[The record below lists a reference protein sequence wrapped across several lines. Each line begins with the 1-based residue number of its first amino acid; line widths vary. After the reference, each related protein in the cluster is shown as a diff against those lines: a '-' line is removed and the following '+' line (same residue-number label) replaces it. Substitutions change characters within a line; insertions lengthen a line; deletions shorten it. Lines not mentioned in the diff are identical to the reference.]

1 MEFNSRRSN
10 VIAKNGAVATS
21 QPLAAQAGLE
31 ILKKGGNAVDAAVAT
46 AAVLN
51 VVEPMSTG
59 IGGDVFALVRN
70 SKDKTVKAMNGSG
83 RSGLYANPNFLKQKG
98 YNAIPKSGLQGIYSV
113 SVPGTVHG
121 WETLLND
128 EGNMTLEDV
137 LKPAIQYAFEGFGV
151 SEIIANSW
159 NSSVDKIYVNGPNE
173 FLPLGKAPKVGSLL
187 KLQALGET
195 LTNISKKGSDEF
207 YKGDTA
213 EKIIKFVESLGGWI
227 TKEDLLNHT
236 TDWVEPIHTKYRDVD
251 IWECPPNGQGIA
263 ALIALNIIE
272 NFNISEFGF
281 QTAETFHH
289 SIEAMRLAFADS
301 LQYVSDPDISI
312 VPTNE
317 LISKNYA
324 KSRSKLINHNQRL
337 NDVSFGN
344 PINYSDTV
352 YISVIDAEGNACSLI
367 NSLYESFGS
376 GLLVPDTGI
385 FLQNR
390 GSLFSL
396 DAKHPNYLSPK
407 KRPYHTII
415 PAIATKDEDLWLS
428 FGVMG
433 GFQQPQGHLQV
444 VMNMVDFD
452 LNPQQSLDAPRF
464 RVDLD
469 TDTVWLEDQLSEQ
482 ISKTLKK
489 FGHQVKM
496 MSGEQRMQFGGGQIL
511 EKKPDSGLV
520 VGGSDSRK
528 DGCVVGW

>member
-1 MEFNSRRSN
+1 MEFYSRRSN

-21 QPLAAQAGLE
+21 QPLAAQSGLE

-70 SKDKTVKAMNGSG
+70 SKDRVVKAMNGSG
-83 RSGLYANPNFLKQKG
+83 RSGSYANPDFLIQKG
-98 YNAIPKSGLQGIYSV
+98 YDAIPKSGLQGIYSV

-128 EGNMTLEDV
+128 EGSMTLEDV
-137 LKPAIQYAFEGFGV
+137 LKPAIKYAFEGFGV

-159 NSSVDKIYVNGPNE
+159 NSSVEKISVNGPNE
-173 FLPLGKAPKVGSLL
+173 FLPLGKAPKVGYLL
-187 KLQALGET
+187 KLEELGET
-195 LTNISKKGSDEF
+195 LSNISQNGSKEF
-207 YKGDTA
+207 YQGHIAD
-213 EKIIKFVESLGGWI
+213 KIIKFVESLGGWI
-227 TKEDLLNHT
+227 TKEDLANHST
-236 TDWVEPIHTKYRDVD
+236 AWVEPIHTKYRDVE

-263 ALIALNIIE
+263 ALIALNILE
-272 NFNISEFGF
+272 NFNVSEFGF

-301 LQYVSDPDISI
+301 LQYISDPNSNYIP
-312 VPTNE
+312 VNE

-324 KSRSKLINHNQRL
+324 KARSELINRNKRL

-344 PINYSDTV
+344 PLHYSDTV

-376 GLLVPDTGI
+376 GLLVPGTGI

-396 DAKHPNYLSPK
+396 DPKHPNYLSSNQL
-407 KRPYHTII
+407 PYHTII
-415 PAIATKDEDLWLS
+415 PAIATKNEDLWLS

-464 RVDLD
+464 RVDLE
-469 TDTVWLEDQLSEQ
+469 TDTVWLEDQLPEE
-482 ISKTLKK
+482 ISKTLKN

-511 EKKPDSGLV
+511 EKKLDSGLV

>member
-1 MEFNSRRSN
+1 MNSSSTRSN

-59 IGGDVFALVRN
+59 IGGDIFALVRN
-70 SKDKTVKAMNGSG
+70 SKNKIVKSMNGSG
-83 RSGLYANPNFLKQKG
+83 RSGSYANSNFLKQKG
-98 YNAIPKSGLQGIYSV
+98 YDFIPKSGIEGIYSV

-128 EGNMTLEDV
+128 EGNMNLKDV
-137 LKPAIQYAFEGFGV
+137 LEPAIKYAFEGFGV
-151 SEIIANSW
+151 SEKIANSW
-159 NSSVDKIYVNGPNE
+159 KDSMNKISVNGSNE
-173 FLPLGKAPKVGSLL
+173 FLPLGKAPKAGSLL
-187 KLQALGET
+187 KLHELGET
-195 LTNISKKGSDEF
+195 LTKISEKGSKEF
-207 YKGDTA
+207 YQGDTA
-213 EKIIKFVESLGGWI
+213 NKIIKFVESLGGWI

-236 TDWVEPIHTKYRDVD
+236 TDWVEPIHTKYRDVS

-281 QTAETFHH
+281 QTAKTFHH
-289 SIEAMRLAFADS
+289 SIESMRLAFADS
-301 LQYVSDPDISI
+301 LQYVTDSETNY
-312 VPTNE
+312 VPVNE
-317 LISKNYA
+317 LISKGYA
-324 KSRSKLINHNQRL
+324 KSRSKLINPNQRF

-344 PINYSDTV
+344 PLNYSDTV
-352 YISVIDAEGNACSLI
+352 YISVIDGEGNACSLI

-376 GLLVPDTGI
+376 GLLVPGTGI

-396 DAKHPNYLSPK
+396 DEKHPNYLSPR

-415 PAIATKDEDLWLS
+415 PAIATKNEELWLS

-469 TDTVWLEDQLSEQ
+469 SDSVWLEDNLSDE
-482 ISKTLKK
+482 IVNKLNK
-489 FGHQVKM
+489 FGHQVEVI
-496 MSGEQRMQFGGGQIL
+496 SEGMQFGGGQIL
-511 EKKPDSGLV
+511 EKDSDSGLI

>member
-1 MEFNSRRSN
+1 MNFSSRRSN

-70 SKDKTVKAMNGSG
+70 SKDKIVKAMNGSG
-83 RSGLYANPNFLKQKG
+83 RSGSNANPNFLKQKG
-98 YNAIPKSGLQGIYSV
+98 YDSIPKSGIEGIYSV

-121 WETLLND
+121 WETLLKD
-128 EGNMTLEDV
+128 EGNMNLKDV
-137 LKPAIQYAFEGFGV
+137 LKPAIKYAFEGFGV
-151 SEIIANSW
+151 SEKIANSW
-159 NSSVDKIYVNGPNE
+159 KASVEKISVNGSNE

-187 KLQALGET
+187 KLQELGET
-195 LTNISKKGSDEF
+195 LTKISEKGAKEF
-207 YKGDTA
+207 YQGDIGN
-213 EKIIKFVESLGGWI
+213 KIIKFVESLGGWI
-227 TKEDLLNHT
+227 SKEDLLNHT
-236 TDWVEPIHTKYRDVD
+236 TDWVEPIHTKYRDVS

-272 NFNISEFGF
+272 NFNMSEFGF

-301 LQYVSDPDISI
+301 LQYVTDTDTNY
-312 VPTNE
+312 VPVNE
-317 LISKNYA
+317 LISKDYA
-324 KSRSKLINHNQRL
+324 KARSKLIKHDQRI

-344 PINYSDTV
+344 PFNYSDTV
-352 YISVIDAEGNACSLI
+352 YISVIDGEGNACSLI

-376 GLLVPDTGI
+376 GLLVPGTGI

-396 DAKHPNYLSPK
+396 ENNHPNYLSPK

-415 PAIATKDEDLWLS
+415 PAIATKDEELWLS

-452 LNPQQSLDAPRF
+452 LKPQQSLDAPRF

-469 TDTVWLEDQLSEQ
+469 SDYVWLEDQLHEK
-482 ISKTLKK
+482 ISKTLKN
-489 FGHQVKM
+489 FGHPIKV
-496 MSGEQRMQFGGGQIL
+496 MSEGMQFGGGQIL
-511 EKKPDSGLV
+511 ERKFDSGLII
-520 VGGSDSRK
+520 GGSDSRK